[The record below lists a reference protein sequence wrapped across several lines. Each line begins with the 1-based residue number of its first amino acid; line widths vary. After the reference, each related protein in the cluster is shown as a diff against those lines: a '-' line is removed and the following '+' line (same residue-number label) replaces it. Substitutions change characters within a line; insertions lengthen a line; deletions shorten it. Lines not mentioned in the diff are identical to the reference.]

1 MLEQLL
7 FITFKSETS
16 LKNSCVLSVAACQIF
31 GLHVLLDFFDYEQKQ
46 LKLHVSF
53 CYWSLAGPYVQ
64 PASLNKYTTFR
75 SMDIFVG
82 GSQPN
87 FLSNFLCTVT
97 RGFDS

>member
-53 CYWSLAGPYVQ
+53 CYWSLAGPFISACA
-64 PASLNKYTTFR
+64 ASLNEQIHHF
-75 SMDIFVG
+75 
-82 GSQPN
+82 
-87 FLSNFLCTVT
+87 
-97 RGFDS
+97 